1 MASIYANIDTGKK
14 CIFKVFKVAGKR
26 CIYNYGIERKLQKK
40 RDDDN
45 GQTWHEE

>member
-45 GQTWHEE
+45 GQT